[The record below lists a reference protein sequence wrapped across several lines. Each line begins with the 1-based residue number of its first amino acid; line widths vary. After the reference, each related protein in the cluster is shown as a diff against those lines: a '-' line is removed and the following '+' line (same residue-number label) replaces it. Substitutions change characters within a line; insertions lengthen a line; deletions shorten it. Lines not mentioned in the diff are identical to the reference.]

1 MLSRSSG
8 NIQFICLELSGP
20 QEKNTLILN
29 LGENNSILLGCSKL
43 ELKIVKPLYIGIQS
57 LNDSLRDNAMST
69 DNWQKRSE
77 FQVPEPFLRSMGKK
91 VEPGEHDNIF
101 RSVFDSWRQEIDRT
115 INGFRKDFKITEDTT
130 ILLCGSAGDILYID
144 DFIEGSLGLNT
155 EYLNP
160 IRNLSLPP
168 DFDPKTLKYNPQF

>member
-1 MLSRSSG
+1 MPCQQ
-8 NIQFICLELSGP
+8 I
-20 QEKNTLILN
+20 
-29 LGENNSILLGCSKL
+29 
-43 ELKIVKPLYIGIQS
+43 IG
-57 LNDSLRDNAMST
+57 
-69 DNWQKRSE
+69 KRSE

-168 DFDPKTLKYNPQF
+168 DFDLKSIKIQPHNFDCLNRVGFTNKSLRECFTKKSKTTRDVSMG